1 MKNLTIALTPEQFTM
16 SEKTLAQSADF
27 KVVAWAYPNGV
38 KALALENARGRLV
51 VLPYQGQMI

>member
-27 KVVAWAYPNGV
+27 KVVAWAYIPVG
-38 KALALENARGRLV
+38 
-51 VLPYQGQMI
+51 